1 MLSKKSTKYRQLET
15 GTAMT
20 KPKTRLRKARQ
31 LGMLTAQAKPWPE
44 STDTLHTVMP
54 PPLNRFRPSHDNR
67 SK

>member
-1 MLSKKSTKYRQLET
+1 MLSKSTKSRQLET

-20 KPKTRLRKARQ
+20 KPQDQITKSPPIRNADSPGETLARKYRH
-31 LGMLTAQAKPWPE
+31 TA
-44 STDTLHTVMP
+44 HTVMP